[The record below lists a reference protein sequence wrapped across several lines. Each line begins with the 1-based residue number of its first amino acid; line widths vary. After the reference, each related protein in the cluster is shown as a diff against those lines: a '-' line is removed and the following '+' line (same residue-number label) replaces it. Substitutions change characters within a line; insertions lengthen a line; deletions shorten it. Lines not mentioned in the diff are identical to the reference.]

1 MACKQMNEIRTLT
14 FYNKGYHER
23 VGYNRDGFGGN
34 VSIFEALSPT
44 FFFLSSVFDVHNYCI
59 AFSFYY
65 TGLVVYQC
73 GLLNVSVL
81 KQEVISRSRMYILS
95 NPAGGW
101 LILVVPVYPTYTQL

>member
-1 MACKQMNEIRTLT
+1 MK
-14 FYNKGYHER
+14 R
-23 VGYNRDGFGGN
+23 VGYNRDGFEGN
-34 VSIFEALSPT
+34 VLIFEALSPT
-44 FFFLSSVFDVHNYCI
+44 FSFFLLSLTSITYCI

-81 KQEVISRSRMYILS
+81 KQEVISRSRMHILS

-101 LILVVPVYPTYTQL
+101 LILVVPVYPLHPTVNEQFCVSSPVE